1 MICLCKAEEYF
12 SLSSRIFW
20 KRSQFFFNLAHIR
33 NWKRHMNPCR
43 ALQFR
48 YLSERKQVFALGRG
62 QCGGGQGGILFWGF
76 GVIAYCFGRG
86 RAKGWDL
93 ISGSFFSG
101 AVGRRLICRVKI
113 GAWGFR
119 GPFRG
124 FRFGF
129 FCNGE
134 GKRAEED
141 LIGRTVLA
149 ERRMASK
156 VPEGLNIGDLWPFAI
171 PFEEVSEIW

>member
-1 MICLCKAEEYF
+1 MICLGKAEEYF
-12 SLSSRIFW
+12 SLSSGIFW

-33 NWKRHMNPCR
+33 NWERHMNPCR
-43 ALQFR
+43 ALQSH
-48 YLSERKQVFALGRG
+48 YLSETKHVLLQVWLIKAG
-62 QCGGGQGGILFWGF
+62 CGNLFWGF
-76 GVIAYCFGRG
+76 GVITSWFGG
-86 RAKGWDL
+86 GSAWGCVL
-93 ISGSFFSG
+93 ISGSLISR
-101 AVGRRLICRVKI
+101 VIGRRLICQVEI

-119 GPFRG
+119 GPFGG

-129 FCNGE
+129 FCNGR

-156 VPEGLNIGDLWPFAI
+156 VPEGLNIGDLRPFAI